1 MNNRLFLFLIINLF
15 LLTISISCSKLEREK
30 DMLELYTTSLLI
42 NQEGGEECIDL
53 MANGLWEIQDIPDWI
68 SASPTS
74 GDGYGMVTIKVAENK
89 GAERRKAS
97 LQFSHGK
104 ATETLEVEQLSLAE
118 VDPFLEFSRNPM
130 DVSCFAGTQT
140 IKLTTNRPWEVYIVP
155 KCISITPS
163 SGD

>member
-1 MNNRLFLFLIINLF
+1 MNNRPFLFLIINLF

-97 LQFSHGK
+97 LRFSHGK

-118 VDPFLEFSRNPM
+118 ADPFIESSTNVYWCR
-130 DVSCFAGTQT
+130 DKTYKADHQQT
-140 IKLTTNRPWEVYIVP
+140 MENV
-155 KCISITPS
+155 
-163 SGD
+163 

>member
-1 MNNRLFLFLIINLF
+1 MNNRPFLFLIINLF

-97 LQFSHGK
+97 SAVFPWKSNGDVGGG
-104 ATETLEVEQLSLAE
+104 TIE
-118 VDPFLEFSRNPM
+118 PGRSR
-130 DVSCFAGTQT
+130 SF
-140 IKLTTNRPWEVYIVP
+140 Y
-155 KCISITPS
+155 
-163 SGD
+163 

>member
-68 SASPTS
+68 SDSPTL
-74 GDGYGMVTIKVAENK
+74 GDGYCMVTILVAEYI
-89 GAERRKAS
+89 GAERRNAS
-97 LQFSHGK
+97 LHFSHGK
-104 ATETLEVEQLSLAE
+104 
-118 VDPFLEFSRNPM
+118 
-130 DVSCFAGTQT
+130 
-140 IKLTTNRPWEVYIVP
+140 
-155 KCISITPS
+155 
-163 SGD
+163 